1 MLTRKEQRLGTPEK
15 PLSDLGFLTYR
26 SYWKLAVFR
35 ALDADPSCT
44 LESICLRTGM
54 KMDDVLYTLQDNRM
68 LDVFY
73 NPASEVGKLPVEYLS
88 SKVAPEDQ
96 KPLPNDYRINFDAD
110 DIRAH
115 LRKHDAKNYVRVDP
129 SKLRW
134 TPFLMKPQTLVNDDP
149 VKTKGS

>member
-73 NPASEVGKLPVEYLS
+73 NPASEVGKLPV
-88 SKVAPEDQ
+88 
-96 KPLPNDYRINFDAD
+96 
-110 DIRAH
+110 
-115 LRKHDAKNYVRVDP
+115 
-129 SKLRW
+129 
-134 TPFLMKPQTLVNDDP
+134 
-149 VKTKGS
+149 